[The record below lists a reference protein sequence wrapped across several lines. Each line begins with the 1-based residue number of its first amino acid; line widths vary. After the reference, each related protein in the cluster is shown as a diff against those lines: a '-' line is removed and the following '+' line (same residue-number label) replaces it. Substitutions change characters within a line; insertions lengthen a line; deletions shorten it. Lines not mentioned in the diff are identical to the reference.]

1 MIVSS
6 EGKLDDAVVR
16 RQFDSKFPSV
26 MRKSNPVY
34 AVFKDKV
41 KFDTQNP
48 VIDTPL
54 SQIKWSK
61 LNNEKQIKKQ
71 LKTAP
76 SIKDL
81 KTAEQSKR

>member
-1 MIVSS
+1 
-6 EGKLDDAVVR
+6 
-16 RQFDSKFPSV
+16 
-26 MRKSNPVY
+26 MRKRNPVY

-48 VIDTPL
+48 IIGTLL
-54 SQIKWSK
+54 SQIKLSK

-71 LKTAP
+71 LETAP

-81 KTAEQSKR
+81 KITEQSKR